1 MLKPKGCETMDNEKS
16 TMGLTTERKPGG
28 LYRNVKIS
36 VKTADRLIL
45 VGIVVLIACVVF
57 AISHAGFT
65 VTFDTNGG
73 SQIENQKVMH
83 GQLVNVENDPVK
95 EGYVFT
101 GWYSDRDCTKAFD
114 ISKDTVNESITL
126 YSGWDK
132 AEGHGY
138 IGESIC
144 MLQTKKDTTRC
155 NITALEKAV

>member
-1 MLKPKGCETMDNEKS
+1 MPKPKGCETMDNEKS
-16 TMGLTTERKPGG
+16 TMGLTSERKPEG

-45 VGIVVLIACVVF
+45 IGIVLLIACVVF

-73 SQIENQKVMH
+73 SQIENQKVMY
-83 GQLVNVENDPVK
+83 GQLVKVEDDPVK

-101 GWYSDRDCTKAFD
+101 GWYSDRGCTKAFD
-114 ISKDTVNESITL
+114 ISKDTVHESITL

-132 AEGHGY
+132 AE
-138 IGESIC
+138 
-144 MLQTKKDTTRC
+144 
-155 NITALEKAV
+155 

>member
-1 MLKPKGCETMDNEKS
+1 MDNEKS
-16 TMGLTTERKPGG
+16 TMGLMTERKPGG

-73 SQIENQKVMH
+73 SQIENQKVMY

-101 GWYSDRDCTKAFD
+101 GWYIDKDCTKAFD

-132 AEGHGY
+132 AE
-138 IGESIC
+138 
-144 MLQTKKDTTRC
+144 
-155 NITALEKAV
+155 

>member
-28 LYRNVKIS
+28 LYRNVRIS
-36 VKTADRLIL
+36 VRTADRLIL

-132 AEGHGY
+132 DKPIVDCIAPDQY
-138 IGESIC
+138 AC
-144 MLQTKKDTTRC
+144 LKRKKIRQEA
-155 NITALEKAV
+155 I

>member
-1 MLKPKGCETMDNEKS
+1 MLKPKGYETMDNEKS

-28 LYRNVKIS
+28 LYRNVRIS

-83 GQLVNVENDPVK
+83 GQLVKTTPSKRAMYSPV
-95 EGYVFT
+95 GTAT
-101 GWYSDRDCTKAFD
+101 GTAQKHLISARIRSTKA
-114 ISKDTVNESITL
+114 
-126 YSGWDK
+126 
-132 AEGHGY
+132 
-138 IGESIC
+138 
-144 MLQTKKDTTRC
+144 
-155 NITALEKAV
+155 

>member
-28 LYRNVKIS
+28 LYRNVRIS

>member
-45 VGIVVLIACVVF
+45 AGIVVLIACVVF

-132 AEGHGY
+132 AERHGY

>member
-95 EGYVFT
+95 EGYTRVLPDGKLT
-101 GWYSDRDCTKAFD
+101 KYYGEKYSKW
-114 ISKDTVNESITL
+114 SEL
-126 YSGWDK
+126 YPK
-132 AEGHGY
+132 IKE
-138 IGESIC
+138 
-144 MLQTKKDTTRC
+144 
-155 NITALEKAV
+155 

>member
-1 MLKPKGCETMDNEKS
+1 MDNEKS

-83 GQLVNVENDPVK
+83 GQLVNVCQRGLCIHRLVQRQRLHK
-95 EGYVFT
+95 
-101 GWYSDRDCTKAFD
+101 
-114 ISKDTVNESITL
+114 SI
-126 YSGWDK
+126 
-132 AEGHGY
+132 
-138 IGESIC
+138 
-144 MLQTKKDTTRC
+144 
-155 NITALEKAV
+155 

>member
-45 VGIVVLIACVVF
+45 V
-57 AISHAGFT
+57 
-65 VTFDTNGG
+65 
-73 SQIENQKVMH
+73 
-83 GQLVNVENDPVK
+83 VENDPVK

-101 GWYSDRDCTKAFD
+101 VWYSDRDCTKAFD

-132 AEGHGY
+132 AE
-138 IGESIC
+138 
-144 MLQTKKDTTRC
+144 
-155 NITALEKAV
+155 

>member
-73 SQIENQKVMH
+73 SQIENQK
-83 GQLVNVENDPVK
+83 LVNVEKDPVK

-132 AEGHGY
+132 AE
-138 IGESIC
+138 
-144 MLQTKKDTTRC
+144 
-155 NITALEKAV
+155 

>member
-95 EGYVFT
+95 RAMCSPVGTATET
-101 GWYSDRDCTKAFD
+101 AQKHLTSARIRSTKA
-114 ISKDTVNESITL
+114 
-126 YSGWDK
+126 
-132 AEGHGY
+132 
-138 IGESIC
+138 
-144 MLQTKKDTTRC
+144 
-155 NITALEKAV
+155 

>member
-1 MLKPKGCETMDNEKS
+1 MDNEKN

-83 GQLVNVENDPVK
+83 GQLVSVENDPVK

-101 GWYSDRDCTKAFD
+101 GWYIDKDCTKAFD

-132 AEGHGY
+132 AE
-138 IGESIC
+138 
-144 MLQTKKDTTRC
+144 
-155 NITALEKAV
+155 

>member
-1 MLKPKGCETMDNEKS
+1 MDNEKS

-28 LYRNVKIS
+28 LYRNVKMS
-36 VKTADRLIL
+36 VKTVDKLI
-45 VGIVVLIACVVF
+45 VIGVVVLIACVVF

-138 IGESIC
+138 IGDLRCI
-144 MLQTKKDTTRC
+144 LQTKRDMRKC

>member
-28 LYRNVKIS
+28 LYRNVKMS
-36 VKTADRLIL
+36 VKTVDKLIII
-45 VGIVVLIACVVF
+45 GIVVLIACVVF

>member
-1 MLKPKGCETMDNEKS
+1 
-16 TMGLTTERKPGG
+16 MGLTTERKPGG

-36 VKTADRLIL
+36 VKNRRQAYTRGYCCSNCL
-45 VGIVVLIACVVF
+45 CSF
-57 AISHAGFT
+57 CISHAGFT

-114 ISKDTVNESITL
+114 ISKDTVNESITPIPAGIRQ
-126 YSGWDK
+126 S
-132 AEGHGY
+132 
-138 IGESIC
+138 
-144 MLQTKKDTTRC
+144 DTD
-155 NITALEKAV
+155 I

>member
-45 VGIVVLIACVVF
+45 VGIVVLIACVV
-57 AISHAGFT
+57 
-65 VTFDTNGG
+65 FDTNGG

-132 AEGHGY
+132 AE
-138 IGESIC
+138 
-144 MLQTKKDTTRC
+144 
-155 NITALEKAV
+155 